1 MIAGSVSLDEIRR
14 WPPVVDLPTAG
25 RAFGVSRS
33 YSFELAKRGQFPC
46 RTIKVGSR
54 YRVPTSAILD
64 LLEGAD
70 VRSRDTVPH
79 RRSSEVAKPVA
90 SDTSSDEMPMQPADS
105 AELGVSVPRREGG

>member
-1 MIAGSVSLDEIRR
+1 MMVGSVSLDEIRS

-25 RAFGVSRS
+25 RVFGVSRS

-79 RRSSEVAKPVA
+79 RRRSEVTKSVA
-90 SDTSSDEMPMQPADS
+90 SDRSSDEAPVQPGES
-105 AELGVSVPRREGG
+105 T